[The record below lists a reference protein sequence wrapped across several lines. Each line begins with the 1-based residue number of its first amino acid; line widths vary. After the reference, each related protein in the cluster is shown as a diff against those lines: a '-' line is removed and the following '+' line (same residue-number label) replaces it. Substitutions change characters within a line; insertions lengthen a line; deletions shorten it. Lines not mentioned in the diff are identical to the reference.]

1 MAGELPLTTDPRDWL
16 AEIAQWGDFRTTS
29 DPFANAGMA
38 RLILDTIDNANQR
51 LKEIMQMET
60 KTQGHGTI
68 GWAVSALQH
77 GHTLRRAGWNGKGMY
92 LLYAPPGAIQLAQ
105 KFGGGY
111 NTTAAIFM
119 KTVDDE
125 LVPWLCSQSD
135 ILAGDWEMVDAVQ
148 PGEHHAAAA

>member
-68 GWAVSALQH
+68 GWAISALQH
-77 GHTLRRAGWNGKGMY
+77 GHKVKRAGWGNAQW
-92 LLYAPPGAIQLAQ
+92 LIFAPPGSIQLAQ

-111 NTTAAIFM
+111 NTTATIFM
-119 KTVDDE
+119 KTMDDE
-125 LVPWLCSQSD
+125 LVPWQCPQNAL
-135 ILAGDWEMVDAVQ
+135 LASDWEMVDAVQ